1 MSQQVAFKMSLAI
14 AWKSALQLQGAS
26 TTGLAHFK
34 KLEVHDGE
42 VEKQFVYRGKTADKS
57 GQRAYS

>member
-14 AWKSALQLQGAS
+14 AWKSAMQLQGAS
-26 TTGLAHFK
+26 TIGLAHFK

-42 VEKQFVYRGKTADKS
+42 VEMQFVYQRKAAKKS

>member
-1 MSQQVAFKMSLAI
+1 MSQQVVKMSHSI
-14 AWKSALQLQGAS
+14 AWKSAMQLQGAS
-26 TTGLAHFK
+26 TIGLAHFK

-42 VEKQFVYRGKTADKS
+42 VETQFVYRGKTAKKS